1 MCFALFF
8 IFQSVFAVDYPDEYI
23 TGIGGYFY
31 RYIDNMVLELQL
43 DTSRGRSSQVF
54 GTPHPTVRRVM
65 GATAVDMVAN
75 GKALVGLYG
84 RSGDVIYELEGRFA
98 TVAYVHK
105 LPQCE
110 GGTSGFTWDD
120 GTYEGV
126 NKVWVGESDGH
137 LSYIKFEFCNGD
149 VWVPSIS
156 QVGSFDRIKNL
167 ITHSHGEEPPEEP
180 KEVWLNF
187 LFLFSFLFLLFNESR
202 FFFFL

>member
-8 IFQSVFAVDYPDEYI
+8 IFQSVFAVDYPNEYI

-31 RYIDNMVLELQL
+31 RYIGSMALELHL
-43 DTSRGRSSQVF
+43 ETSRGRLSQMF
-54 GTPHPTVRRVM
+54 GTNSTDRIARM
-65 GATAVDMVAN
+65 QCIEAFNLEAD

-84 RSGDVIYELEGRFA
+84 RSGDVIYALEGRFA
-98 TVAYVHK
+98 TVAYVHE
-105 LPQCE
+105 LSQCK
-110 GGTSGFTWDD
+110 GGNSGVPWDD

-126 NKVWVGESDGH
+126 NKVWAGESDGY

-156 QVGSFDRIKNL
+156 QVGSFDRIK

-180 KEVWLNF
+180 KEVWFNF
-187 LFLFSFLFLLFNESR
+187 LFLFSFLFL
-202 FFFFL
+202 